1 MAYADYIYYATVYMG
16 GSLTEDIFPALAVKA
31 SAYVDYVTMGRAKNA
46 FGDAADAVK
55 NAVCALAE
63 IIQDSNKL
71 NAVSTDTERAV
82 SSETVGAWTRS
93 FDSKNVSATDVQLI
107 ESRKR
112 EAVVM
117 YLAPYGL
124 LKARGYEPCP
134 CSPTL

>member
-1 MAYADYIYYATVYMG
+1 MAYADYTYYSTVYMG
-16 GSLTEDIFPALAVKA
+16 ASLTEDTFPSFAEKA

-46 FGDAADAVK
+46 AGDAADAVK
-55 NAVCALAE
+55 NAVCALCE
-63 IIQDSNKL
+63 IINDSSKL
-71 NAVSTDTERAV
+71 NAVSTETERSV

-93 FDSKNVSATDVQLI
+93 FGSRNVSGTDVQLI

-112 EAVVM
+112 ESVAM

-124 LKARGYEPCP
+124 LRARGYGPCP

>member
-93 FDSKNVSATDVQLI
+93 FDSKNVSATDV
-107 ESRKR
+107 
-112 EAVVM
+112 
-117 YLAPYGL
+117 
-124 LKARGYEPCP
+124 
-134 CSPTL
+134 

>member
-1 MAYADYIYYATVYMG
+1 MAYADYTYYSTVYMG
-16 GSLTEDIFPALAVKA
+16 AALAEDIFPALAVKA

-46 FGDAADAVK
+46 AGDAAEAVK

-63 IIQDSNKL
+63 IIQDGSKL
-71 NAVSTDTERAV
+71 NTVSTDTERAV
-82 SSETVGAWTRS
+82 SSETVGAFTRS
-93 FDSKNVSATDVQLI
+93 FGSKNVSATDVQLI

-124 LKARGYEPCP
+124 LRARGYGPCP

>member
-1 MAYADYIYYATVYMG
+1 MAYADYTYYSTVYMG
-16 GSLTEDIFPALAVKA
+16 AALAEGVFPALAVKA

-46 FGDAADAVK
+46 AGDAADAVK
-55 NAVCALAE
+55 NAVCALCE
-63 IIQDSNKL
+63 IINDGSKL
-71 NAVSTDTERAV
+71 NAASTDTERSV

-93 FDSKNVSATDVQLI
+93 FGSKNVSGTDVQLI

-124 LKARGYEPCP
+124 LRARGYGPCP